1 MSTDTLS
8 GDRER
13 VYCGTVQATSSSSST
28 STSSTSSASI
38 EEATSDNTICL
49 TEEECAAAANTLG
62 MAMTVGTYSTK
73 GCFSKKSMVFWS
85 EGPEADMASDD
96 LPGIQERVYCGGE
109 TETAGT
115 ESAKASSFFVS
126 FSSPSSTST
135 TTTTTSEDSKSV
147 EFTKSSIVGD
157 SSKSIQQAQAAID
170 EYSSATMKTKA
181 SMAVGILILV
191 APLIF

>member
-62 MAMTVGTYSTK
+62 MALTVGSYSTK

-109 TETAGT
+109 TEIKDF
-115 ESAKASSFFVS
+115 SIL

-135 TTTTTSEDSKSV
+135 TTTTTSEDTKSV

>member
-1 MSTDTLS
+1 MQID
-8 GDRER
+8 
-13 VYCGTVQATSSSSST
+13 
-28 STSSTSSASI
+28 SI
-38 EEATSDNTICL
+38 EEATSDDTICL

-62 MAMTVGTYSTK
+62 MALTVGSYSTK

-115 ESAKASSFFVS
+115 ESAKSLLVS

-135 TTTTTSEDSKSV
+135 TTTTTSEDTKSV

>member
-109 TETAGT
+109 TEIKDF
-115 ESAKASSFFVS
+115 SIL

-157 SSKSIQQAQAAID
+157 SSKSIQQAQAAIE
-170 EYSSATMKTKA
+170 EYSGATMKTKA
-181 SMAVGILILV
+181 SMAVGILMLV